1 VTIKP
6 NGTPVQGDPRQQ
18 YEQLVASINGIVWEF
33 DVATFLVTFVSQQ
46 AERLLGYPLEQWFL
60 PGFWLD
66 HLHPDDR
73 DWAYETCMEATREKR
88 PHELEY
94 RMIAADGRTVWLRDI
109 VSVTVEGDVATKLR
123 GIMVDVTERK
133 RTEAALR
140 ESEELFR
147 FLAENINDPIT
158 LIDEEGHHVYVSP
171 SFRRLL
177 GRDIASVFT
186 GVHPDDLESTRRAW
200 QEIWSKGEA
209 FVTYRIAH
217 ADGSWRIFEGRGTL
231 VQYKGK
237 PHVLAVNCDVTERKR
252 AEEAI
257 RWQTRVNDAMFR
269 QAITC
274 FVLLDRDFRFIRV
287 NEAFARHY
295 GKHAEDFVGRKYF
308 DVIPYDGA
316 PTSSASLFEEILRT
330 KQPIQAVARP
340 YVFADQPER
349 GTTYWDWI
357 LQPIL
362 NGCGEVEFFFFS
374 SIDVTERE
382 RAETAL
388 RHTENQL
395 RTLVEH
401 YPDFIARFNGECR
414 HLYVSP
420 SVTRAFGIPLE
431 VFVGKTLDELTI
443 PGPSGQNEILEAGIR
458 QAFEQGLPNT
468 LEARWP
474 TPEGERVFEIRHV
487 PERDEHG
494 RIVSVLGLTRD
505 VTERKRAEE
514 ALRRSEAY
522 LAEAQRL
529 SRAGSWAWNVSTR
542 QFVHWSQEHY
552 RLHGLDPQRGIPSW
566 EEASQLIHPEDRA
579 RCLEDIDRAIQ
590 GRTVCDLEYRAVL
603 PDGSIRHI
611 HSVAHPFFNA
621 SGELVEFVG
630 TELDVTERKRS
641 EAALRESEQRYREV
655 FDYSSECIFLLDVL
669 PDGRF
674 RFVAF
679 NPAEEQAVGFSNAD
693 VAGRF
698 IEDVLPADL
707 APPLISNYS
716 QCVESGNLIS
726 YDEEL
731 NLPIGR
737 KSFQTTLI
745 PVRDESGRIYRLV
758 GMARDVTDTRRAEAE
773 LRRSEEMLRRAQGI
787 GHVGSWVFEVTSGI
801 FFGSEQGCRMCGW
814 EHVPHRAEDLLA
826 IIHPDDLS
834 RMQTAW
840 QATLAGAPYE
850 IEHRMVVD
858 RKVRW
863 VNVRAEPEFD
873 AEGRVERITGV
884 TQDITERKAGEEA
897 LRASLREKEV
907 LLKEVHHR
915 VKNNLQ
921 LISSLLAL
929 QAGKLKDRAA
939 AEAFAESQN
948 RVRSMALV
956 HENLYRSGDLSSV
969 RLAGHLESLC
979 AHLIRSY
986 NIDPD
991 RIKVD
996 LRLAEV
1002 VLDLDRSI
1010 RLGLLVN
1017 ELVSNVFKHAFP
1029 AERNGR
1035 VLVQL
1040 DMPRAGCYIVVVSDN
1055 GVGLPPDLAPGHSDS
1070 LGLQLIADLTEQL
1083 GGTLVLEREGGT
1095 TISIRFP
1102 APGQEDFAHE
1112 RRHDSHRRG

>member
-1 VTIKP
+1 
-6 NGTPVQGDPRQQ
+6 
-18 YEQLVASINGIVWEF
+18 
-33 DVATFLVTFVSQQ
+33 
-46 AERLLGYPLEQWFL
+46 
-60 PGFWLD
+60 
-66 HLHPDDR
+66 
-73 DWAYETCMEATREKR
+73 M
-88 PHELEY
+88 
-94 RMIAADGRTVWLRDI
+94 M
-109 VSVTVEGDVATKLR
+109 
-123 GIMVDVTERK
+123 DVTERK
-133 RTEAALR
+133 QTEAALR
-140 ESEELFR
+140 
-147 FLAENINDPIT
+147 
-158 LIDEEGHHVYVSP
+158 
-171 SFRRLL
+171 
-177 GRDIASVFT
+177 
-186 GVHPDDLESTRRAW
+186 
-200 QEIWSKGEA
+200 
-209 FVTYRIAH
+209 H
-217 ADGSWRIFEGRGTL
+217 A
-231 VQYKGK
+231 
-237 PHVLAVNCDVTERKR
+237 
-252 AEEAI
+252 
-257 RWQTRVNDAMFR
+257 
-269 QAITC
+269 
-274 FVLLDRDFRFIRV
+274 
-287 NEAFARHY
+287 
-295 GKHAEDFVGRKYF
+295 
-308 DVIPYDGA
+308 
-316 PTSSASLFEEILRT
+316 
-330 KQPIQAVARP
+330 
-340 YVFADQPER
+340 
-349 GTTYWDWI
+349 
-357 LQPIL
+357 
-362 NGCGEVEFFFFS
+362 
-374 SIDVTERE
+374 
-382 RAETAL
+382 
-388 RHTENQL
+388 ENQL

-401 YPDFIARFNGECR
+401 YPDFIARFDGECR

-431 VFVGKTLDELTI
+431 RFVGKTLHELTI
-443 PGPSGQNEILEAGIR
+443 PGPSRQNEILEAGIR
-458 QAFEQGLPNT
+458 QAFEHGLPNT

-474 TPEGERVFEIRHV
+474 TPEGERVFEVRHV
-487 PERDEHG
+487 PEQDEHG

-529 SRAGSWAWNVSTR
+529 SKAGSWAWNVATR
-542 QFVHWSQEHY
+542 EFVHWSQGHY
-552 RLHGLDPQRGIPSW
+552 ILHGIDPQKGIPSW
-566 EEASQLIHPEDRA
+566 EVASHFIHPEDRA
-579 RCLEDIDRAIQ
+579 RCLEAIERAIQ
-590 GRTVCDLEYRAVL
+590 DKTVCEFEYRAVL
-603 PDGSIRHI
+603 PDGSIKYI
-611 HSVAHPFFNA
+611 HSVAHPFFNE
-621 SGELVEFVG
+621 SGELVEFIG
-630 TELDVTERKRS
+630 TEMDTTEHKQA

-655 FDYSSECIFLLDVL
+655 FNYSSECIFLIDVVAE
-669 PDGRF
+669 GRF

-679 NPAEEQAVGFSNAD
+679 NPTEEQAVGFTNAC

-707 APPLISNYS
+707 ARPAISNYS
-716 QCVESGNLIS
+716 RCVEAGKLIS

-758 GMARDVTDTRRAEAE
+758 GMARDVTATQRAEE
-773 LRRSEEMLRRAQGI
+773 DLRRSEEMLRRAQGI
-787 GHVGSWVFEVTSGI
+787 GHVGSWVFDVPNGV
-801 FFGSEQGCRMCGW
+801 FLGSEEGCRMCGW
-814 EHVPHRAEDLLA
+814 EHVPHRPEDLLA

-834 RMQTAW
+834 RMQSAW

-858 RKVRW
+858 GKVRW
-863 VNVRAEPEFD
+863 VNVRAEPELD

-884 TQDITERKAGEEA
+884 TQDITDRKAGEEA

-921 LISSLLAL
+921 LIRSLLAL
-929 QAGKLKDRAA
+929 QASKLKDHAA

-991 RIKVD
+991 RIKLD

-1029 AERNGR
+1029 AERSGR

-1040 DMPRAGCYIVVVSDN
+1040 DMIRAGCYILVVADN
-1055 GVGLPPDLAPGHSDS
+1055 GVGLPPELAPGHSDS

-1083 GGTLVLEREGGT
+1083 GGTLVLEREEGT

-1102 APGQEDFAHE
+1102 APCQEDFAHE